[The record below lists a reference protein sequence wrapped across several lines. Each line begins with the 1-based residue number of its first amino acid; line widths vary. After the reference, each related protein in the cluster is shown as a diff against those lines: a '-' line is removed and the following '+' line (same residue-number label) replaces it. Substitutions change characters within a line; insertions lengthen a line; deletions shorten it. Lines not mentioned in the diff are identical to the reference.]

1 MARALNAGARTTLIY
16 GARHHVLELKLYC
29 ETRRTFNGGGFSG
42 HGTSGVE
49 ANGVIYLAGHL
60 GYDSVSRTYPD
71 GGIEPQTRKTL
82 ENIRE
87 TLRSVN
93 AGLADVVRCQVFLT
107 DPKDFAGMNKVYR
120 TFFPTHPPART
131 TVATALV
138 SSKAK
143 IEIECTAVRGHAQT
157 QSK

>member
-1 MARALNAGARTTLIY
+1 MSLNLSYIVKPVGLLMAAAFLGTAPVAAQSQSLP
-16 GARHHVLELKLYC
+16 
-29 ETRRTFNGGGFSG
+29 FSKV
-42 HGTSGVE
+42 VE